1 VSIRIYGNR
10 AIKTL
15 PGLDCRPTSARVRQA
30 LFNVWQGQIQD
41 CRWLDLCT
49 GSGAMAAEALC
60 RGASVVL
67 GIEESPIAS
76 KLIRENCQK
85 LVTGDIHFRLI
96 NGRVQKF
103 LPTLVG
109 QQFDRIYC
117 DPPYQSNLYQ
127 RILSAIEEHQL
138 LAPYGEIALEHGRDR
153 DLSQEL
159 TTQSLEVCRQK
170 VYGSIALTFYA
181 HQQQTPSAIDGDSS
195 LEQYLDLK

>member
-1 VSIRIYGNR
+1 MSIRIYGNR

-30 LFNVWQGQIQD
+30 LFNVWQGQILD

-85 LVTGDIHFRLI
+85 LVTGNIHFRLI

-181 HQQQTPSAIDGDSS
+181 HQQQTPSAIDGDRS

>member
-1 VSIRIYGNR
+1 MSIRIYGNR

-30 LFNVWQGQIQD
+30 LFNVWQGQIQG

-60 RGASVVL
+60 RGAAVVL

-76 KLIRENCQK
+76 KLIRDNCQR
-85 LVTGDIHFRLI
+85 LVTGDSHFRLI

-103 LPTLVG
+103 LPTLAG
-109 QQFDRIYC
+109 QKFDRIYC
-117 DPPYQSNLYQ
+117 DPPYKSNLYQ

-138 LAPYGEIALEHGRDR
+138 LAPGGKIALEHGSDR

-159 TTQSLEVCRQK
+159 TTLSLQVCRHK
-170 VYGSIALTFYA
+170 VYGSIALTFYTY
-181 HQQQTPSAIDGDSS
+181 QQQAPSTIDGDSS
-195 LEQYLDLK
+195 LDQDLG

>member
-85 LVTGDIHFRLI
+85 LVTEDSHFRLI

-138 LAPYGEIALEHGRDR
+138 LASHGEIALEHGSDR

-159 TTQSLEVCRQK
+159 TTQSLEVCRHK
-170 VYGSIALTFYA
+170 VYGSIALTFYT
-181 HQQQTPSAIDGDSS
+181 HQQQAPSTIDGDRS
-195 LEQYLDLK
+195 LEQHLDSK

>member
-1 VSIRIYGNR
+1 
-10 AIKTL
+10 
-15 PGLDCRPTSARVRQA
+15 
-30 LFNVWQGQIQD
+30 
-41 CRWLDLCT
+41 
-49 GSGAMAAEALC
+49 MAAEALC
-60 RGASVVL
+60 RGASIVL

-85 LVTGDIHFRLI
+85 LVTGNSHFRLI

-138 LAPYGEIALEHGRDR
+138 LAPHGEIALEHGSDR
-153 DLSQEL
+153 ELSQEL
-159 TTQSLEVCRQK
+159 TTKSLEVCRYK

-181 HQQQTPSAIDGDSS
+181 HQQQAPSAIDGDRS
-195 LEQYLDLK
+195 LEQHLDQK